1 MRQIIEVSS
10 SINKNFQNDATVPS
24 NFSLLFK
31 IKVILLLHIF
41 IINIFCYTLI
51 TIYHIKI
58 MKYFISG
65 WIQVISNVTLS
76 IIIPLNSFLL
86 GANFNK
92 SIVRLDFFFFG
103 ALHEFKISR

>member
-41 IINIFCYTLI
+41 IINIFLLYTNHNISHKNYEIFYIGLDSS
-51 TIYHIKI
+51 YIK
-58 MKYFISG
+58 
-65 WIQVISNVTLS
+65 SN
-76 IIIPLNSFLL
+76 
-86 GANFNK
+86 
-92 SIVRLDFFFFG
+92 
-103 ALHEFKISR
+103 FKHYYTT